1 MFFHKYAQNKLIR
14 ASYLADRKTKHLIT
28 KLKINQVAVIN
39 HKDLDEI
46 AANGLIAKK
55 VKSVINFSETMTG
68 TYPTIG
74 LKILLDAKVPVYD
87 VVGASIEKFVQ
98 LSEKGIVE
106 IDLEKSAAVFVTSDD
121 KKVILELNPW
131 TINKWKQIFQLANI
145 NLEYELNHFIDNT
158 LSYAMKEKDFVLK
171 SLNIPRLKT
180 KIKGKHVVVV
190 VRGSNYLEDLQA
202 IKSYINDY
210 KPILIGV
217 DGGAD
222 ALLEN
227 GFRPN
232 MIIGDMDSVSDKA
245 LQSSA
250 EIIVHAYPN
259 GDAPGLKRVE
269 GLGIEGKIIPSVG
282 TSEDIA
288 MLLAFE
294 QGAEIIVALG
304 THSNMIDFLE
314 KGRKGMA
321 STILVRMKIG
331 TKLVDAKGVSKLY
344 QPRMNF
350 KYVSILSVAAL
361 TPILAIGMINQD
373 MVRLFQIIWLNI
385 KMIFM

>member
-1 MFFHKYAQNKLIR
+1 MLFQKYAYNKSTKGNYI
-14 ASYLADRKTKHLIT
+14 ANRKTKHLIA
-28 KLKINQVAVIN
+28 KMKPNQIVIIH

-55 VKSVINFSETMTG
+55 AKAIINFSTTMTG
-68 TYPTIG
+68 TYPTMG
-74 LKILLDAKVPVYD
+74 LKMLLDAKVPVYD
-87 VVGASIEKFVQ
+87 VLETAVNIGQ
-98 LSEKGIVE
+98 LPEEGNAE
-106 IDLEKSAAVFVTSDD
+106 IDVENNVMIIELEN
-121 KKVILELNPW
+121 KKLELHLIQW
-131 TINKWKQIFQLANI
+131 TFDTWKQTLQIANV
-145 NLEYELNHFIDNT
+145 NLEHELNHFIDNT

-171 SLNIPRLKT
+171 PLKIPSLKT
-180 KIKGKHVVVV
+180 NMKGKHVVVV
-190 VRGSNYLEDLQA
+190 VRGSNYLEDLYA
-202 IKSYINDY
+202 IKSYISDY

-227 GFRPN
+227 GLRPH

-245 LQSSA
+245 LQSGA
-250 EIIVHAYPN
+250 EVIVHAYAN
-259 GDAPGLKRVE
+259 GEAPGLTRVE
-269 GLGIEGKIIPSVG
+269 QLGVKGKIIPSVG

-321 STILVRMKIG
+321 STTLVRMKIG

-344 QPRMNF
+344 QPRMDLR
-350 KYVSILSVAAL
+350 YISTLSLAAL
-361 TPILAIGMINQD
+361 TPILAISLINQD
-373 MVRLFQIIWLNI
+373 MVRLFQLIWLNI
-385 KMIFM
+385 KMIFT